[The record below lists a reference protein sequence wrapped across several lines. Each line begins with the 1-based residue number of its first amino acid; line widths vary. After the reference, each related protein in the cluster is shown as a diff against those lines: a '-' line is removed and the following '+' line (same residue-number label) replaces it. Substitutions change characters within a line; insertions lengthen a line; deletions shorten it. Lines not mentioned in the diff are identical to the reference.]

1 MENIRKKWL
10 LTVSSRSG
18 PSNALSNS
26 VLLDDDSPATSSAA
40 AEASGL
46 PPKPP
51 PEQQIQ
57 LLHALLS
64 LGDLPAAEY
73 LLARFP
79 WVAQSHPAISDLIM
93 QIVAGALENVYRTF
107 ATQSL
112 QGSEEGEVD
121 LLAPAPTLRLTNKE
135 VVATLYNPPPPET
148 PTKRF
153 EFFYPH
159 WQEGMELWETPE
171 DIRVKGL
178 RWLQLTRGLAAR
190 SVEVMVKIC
199 RLGAAHFAALRKE
212 KEVGLGLT
220 HGAKTKDELRS
231 VEVSD
236 PVSDPRD
243 CRPNRRSLLWT
254 KWSRGWTSFAFPC
267 SPHFPLPTPRRRSTS
282 SSGRCCDTSL
292 IPCDIACTVNGA
304 TRPADLVHAVL
315 TRPRLML
322 RPNALARSKRLCRG

>member
-51 PEQQIQ
+51 PEQRIQ

-93 QIVAGALENVYRTF
+93 QIVAGALENVYRAF
-107 ATQSL
+107 AAQSL
-112 QGSEEGEVD
+112 QGSEEGEFD

-135 VVATLYNPPPPET
+135 VVSTLYNPPPPET

-159 WQEGMELWETPE
+159 WRETMEIWETPE

-190 SVEVMVKIC
+190 SLEVMVKIC

-212 KEVGLGLT
+212 KEAGLGFT

-236 PVSDPRD
+236 SVGE
-243 CRPNRRSLLWT
+243 L
-254 KWSRGWTSFAFPC
+254 
-267 SPHFPLPTPRRRSTS
+267 
-282 SSGRCCDTSL
+282 
-292 IPCDIACTVNGA
+292 
-304 TRPADLVHAVL
+304 
-315 TRPRLML
+315 
-322 RPNALARSKRLCRG
+322 